1 MEYRCRLG
9 TPAGEIIEG
18 VYVAD
23 SEARLRR
30 ELEEKGLYVL
40 AIRQAGGLGLGGLAL
55 PRRRS
60 ISTREFLVFNQE
72 LATLLKAGMPL
83 VQSLDILRQRLSN
96 PVFKAVLDDVYERVR
111 GGGALSEAF
120 EAQGD
125 LFPGVYTATLFAG
138 EKSGSLE
145 QVLRRYV
152 AYTKVLTAV
161 RRRTISALVYPAIL
175 LVLSLVVVAIIMLK
189 VVPEFAEFYKQ
200 FDRELP
206 LSTRIIVESLDVRGE
221 LLAAHRR
228 RARRG
233 ERRVLVLAETAWSAG
248 AVRSLDPRPPARR
261 TDGPEVLDVAGRAH
275 AVDAPGRRHSAR
287 ERARHQRAVDRA
299 TSSWRGE
306 LQVASQQVREGRALA
321 SAMNERGQFPDVA
334 IKMVEVGE
342 STGALQDMLNS
353 LADFYDEEI
362 ETGLGRFV
370 TLVEPLLLVTMG
382 IVIAGLLLALYMPL
396 FQLSSV
402 VRCPGIRTQGPEQR
416 HRSLYRRGA
425 LCRAQ
430 AAEAV
435 QARQSGRA
443 LPARVRR
450 HGALQHRPRAVPAD
464 SGGSHAS
471 LRLRA
476 VPPRRRRA
484 RHRRVGS
491 DRPADDRRAGR
502 AARRRRSAWRSEPR
516 RRSRRSSRRAKAR
529 SVFSTKRPRASRC
542 RSSGTRRVRARTASP
557 SIA

>member
-9 TPAGEIIEG
+9 TPAGEVIEG

-111 GGGALSEAF
+111 GGSALSEAF
-120 EAQGD
+120 EAQGE

-152 AYTKVLTAV
+152 SYTKILTAV

-189 VVPEFAEFYKQ
+189 VVPEFAEFYAQ

-206 LSTRIIVESLDVRGE
+206 LSTRFIVSVSTFVSNYLPLIVVA
-221 LLAAHRR
+221 LI
-228 RARRG
+228 
-233 ERRVLVLAETAWSAG
+233 AG
-248 AVRSLDPRPPARR
+248 AVAFWFWLKQPGQRVRFDHLILGVPLAGSTVRKYSTSQAARTLSTLLGGGIPLVNALDI
-261 TDGPEVLDVAGRAH
+261 
-275 AVDAPGRRHSAR
+275 SAR
-287 ERARHQRAVDRA
+287 AIGNQFMAR
-299 TSSWRGE
+299 E
-306 LQVASQQVREGRALA
+306 LQIASQQVREGRALA
-321 SAMNERGQFPDVA
+321 AAMNERNQFPDVA

-370 TLVEPLLLVTMG
+370 TLVEPILLVTMG

-402 VRCPGIRTQGPEQR
+402 VR
-416 HRSLYRRGA
+416 
-425 LCRAQ
+425 
-430 AAEAV
+430 
-435 QARQSGRA
+435 
-443 LPARVRR
+443 
-450 HGALQHRPRAVPAD
+450 
-464 SGGSHAS
+464 
-471 LRLRA
+471 
-476 VPPRRRRA
+476 
-484 RHRRVGS
+484 
-491 DRPADDRRAGR
+491 
-502 AARRRRSAWRSEPR
+502 
-516 RRSRRSSRRAKAR
+516 
-529 SVFSTKRPRASRC
+529 
-542 RSSGTRRVRARTASP
+542 
-557 SIA
+557 